1 MNHHLA
7 GFDHNFRQSG
17 ILYLCGIDEA
27 GRGPLAGPVVA
38 AALILKDGLEIAG
51 IDDSKKLDEA
61 VREKLELLIKKQA
74 VSYGIGSVE
83 PHEIDRINIL
93 QATFEA
99 MRRAVSALSVQPD
112 YLIVD
117 GRDFPKFS
125 QKQSM
130 QVIEGRAIIKGDQQ
144 SQSIAGASILAKV
157 HRDRLMIDYDKAYPQ
172 YGFARHKGYATQQH
186 RDNILK
192 YGPCAIHRKSF
203 LSRILNKEDIL
214 NLQTGF

>member
-1 MNHHLA
+1 MNHLLA

-27 GRGPLAGPVVA
+27 GRGPLAGPIVA
-38 AALILKDGLEIAG
+38 AALILKDGVDIPG
-51 IDDSKKLDEA
+51 IDDSKKLSEA
-61 VREKLELLIKKQA
+61 VREKLEPMIKKSA
-74 VSYGIGSVE
+74 VTFGIGSVD

-99 MRRAVSALSVQPD
+99 MRRAVNALSIQPE

-117 GRDFPKFS
+117 GRDFPKFFH
-125 QKQSM
+125 KQSM
-130 QVIEGRAIIKGDQQ
+130 QAIKGRAIIKGDQK

-157 HRDRLMIDYDKAYPQ
+157 YRDRLMIDYDKAYPQ
-172 YGFARHKGYATQQH
+172 YGFANHKGYGTQAH
-186 RDNILK
+186 RDNIFK

-203 LSRILNKEDIL
+203 LSRILNREDVL

>member
-1 MNHHLA
+1 LKHHLA

-38 AALILKDGLEIAG
+38 AALILNDGVEISG
-51 IDDSKKLDEA
+51 IDDSKKLDQSA
-61 VREKLELLIKKQA
+61 REKLEPLIKKFA
-74 VSYGIGSVE
+74 VSYGIGSVQ

-99 MRRAVSALSVQPD
+99 MRRAVSTLSVQPE

-117 GRDFPKFS
+117 GRDFPKFFN
-125 QKQSM
+125 KQSM
-130 QVIEGRAIIKGDQQ
+130 QAIEGRAIIKGDQK

-157 HRDRLMIDYDKAYPQ
+157 HRDRLMIDYDNAYPQ
-172 YGFARHKGYATQQH
+172 YGFARHKGYATQEH
-186 RDNILK
+186 RNNILK
-192 YGPCAIHRKSF
+192 YGPCALHRKSF
-203 LSRILNKEDIL
+203 LSRIINKEDVL

>member
-7 GFDHNFRQSG
+7 GFDHKFRQSG

-38 AALILKDGLEIAG
+38 AALILKDGIDLPG
-51 IDDSKKLDEA
+51 IDDSKKLNEA
-61 VREKLELLIKKQA
+61 VREKLEPMIKKSA
-74 VSYGIGSVE
+74 VTFGIGSVD

-99 MRRAVSALSVQPD
+99 MRRAVSALSIQPD

-117 GRDFPKFS
+117 GRDFPKFFH
-125 QKQSM
+125 KQSM
-130 QVIEGRAIIKGDQQ
+130 RVIEGRAIIKGDQK

-157 HRDRLMIDYDKAYPQ
+157 HRDRLMTDYDKAYPQ
-172 YGFARHKGYATQQH
+172 YGFARHKGYATKEH
-186 RDNILK
+186 RENILK
-192 YGPCAIHRKSF
+192 YGPCSIHRKSF
-203 LSRILNKEDIL
+203 LSKIFNREDVL